1 MSDRAS
7 QAELAERVAKVWDRP
22 RLRMDTATLLEVYPN
37 KFSWRVLG
45 IIFGFL
51 ACEIGFFANQKSIG
65 RAEWAAQVPMPALIL
80 GLTSL
85 VLSILGMVKMVSGK
99 GQYRTA
105 QDFAEMVF
113 VHVLGQ
119 PAAPN
124 YHLYER
130 VALPETLGVA
140 PDRDDDNDDVA
151 DAADSLHAWMDRSRE
166 TISHALLE
174 RAGIEPDAQLFENAP
189 ATAAELVGKTL
200 QAVLG
205 PSRADGEVQVDLSG
219 TPARCRASLAV
230 RPSGSTRPKRSS
242 VTSLRGPQDGR
253 GRGAVDDVGGCGT
266 YSGRCLVRRRRR
278 PRRGQ
283 TGAAEDATLMV

>member
-219 TPARCRASLAV
+219 TPAKVSRFTRSATFRFHAPEAVLGHLTPRA
-230 RPSGSTRPKRSS
+230 TRWP
-242 VTSLRGPQDGR
+242 
-253 GRGAVDDVGGCGT
+253 
-266 YSGRCLVRRRRR
+266 R
-278 PRRGQ
+278 PRCSR
-283 TGAAEDATLMV
+283 